1 MRLTACSAIDG
12 RVTASQSG
20 ISWGGTEELRA
31 QGAIQL
37 GQEAVTNVPW
47 VLGVLYSP
55 QLACRLGSWS
65 TEPPSCFCRADA
77 GAFVGGRLFVMG
89 GWRRPDLTYT
99 GLADVESYDPNS
111 NSWCPSKPDTSL
123 NPKPQTLSSR

>member
-1 MRLTACSAIDG
+1 MCRGYLEYST
-12 RVTASQSG
+12 RR
-20 ISWGGTEELRA
+20 SWPAGQAL
-31 QGAIQL
+31 GAL
-37 GQEAVTNVPW
+37 N
-47 VLGVLYSP
+47 
-55 QLACRLGSWS
+55 
-65 TEPPSCFCRADA
+65 PPSCFCRADA

-111 NSWCPSKPDTSL
+111 NMWCPSKPHTSL